1 MENEER
7 ASIAR
12 VYDFLES
19 VAGGGVG
26 KIWGEE
32 KLIFGG
38 LGREVKAF
46 GHELFEGGAHGGG
59 FAAESDGGSVGLVGF
74 RLF

>member
-38 LGREVKAF
+38 LGGEVEPL
-46 GHELFEGGAHGGG
+46 GHELFESGADGGG

>member
-1 MENEER
+1 MENEKW

-12 VYDFLES
+12 VYDFVES
-19 VAGGGVG
+19 VAGGGFG
-26 KIWGEE
+26 EIWGEE
-32 KLIFGG
+32 GLIFGG
-38 LGREVKAF
+38 LGREVESF

-59 FAAESDGGSVGLVGF
+59 FPAESDGGSVGLVGF